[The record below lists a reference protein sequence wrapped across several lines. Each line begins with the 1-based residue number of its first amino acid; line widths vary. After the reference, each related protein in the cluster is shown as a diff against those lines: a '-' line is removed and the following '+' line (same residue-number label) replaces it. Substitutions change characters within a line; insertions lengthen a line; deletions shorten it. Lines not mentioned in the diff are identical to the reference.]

1 MATMLDIIGSMLIR
15 GAILMMMLNLSLQM
29 NKAVYQKTGFAAM
42 RQNTAISTQILYDD
56 LYLATSFTTATPDSI
71 QFAAD
76 VNNDGVSEA
85 VHYYLAGQSSPTI
98 PLKMLYRSINGGTAQ
113 LVAHNVAKL
122 KVEYYNLNGSS
133 TAIVGDVK
141 SVRFWVS
148 IQTEEQ
154 SSQENE
160 KPMLA
165 FWEKIVFPPNRY

>member
-1 MATMLDIIGSMLIR
+1 MATILDIIGSMLVR
-15 GAILMMMLNLSLQM
+15 GAILLMMLNLSLQM

-42 RQNTAISTQILYDD
+42 RQNTAISAQILYDD
-56 LYLATSFTTATPDSI
+56 LYLAKSFTTATPDSI
-71 QFAAD
+71 QFAAVD
-76 VNNDGVSEA
+76 SNGTSYA
-85 VHYYLAGQSSPTI
+85 VHYYLAGESSPTI

-122 KVEYYNLNGSS
+122 NVEYYNLNGSS
-133 TAIVGDVK
+133 TTIVGDVR
-141 SVRFWVS
+141 SVRFRIS

-165 FWEKIVFPPNRY
+165 FWEKVVFPPNLY